1 MKEKTP
7 WLKVVGGTDHN
18 PDKRDDMLHIEP
30 MHTATPQELLELW
43 AERVSHMP
51 VNFAQSRKAE
61 LVASYTTIVG
71 DWTVSQLYTYLHRKD
86 IWTRPS
92 LTYVVTEEVANR
104 KNKGDFSPL

>member
-1 MKEKTP
+1 MNEKTP
-7 WLKVVGGTDHN
+7 RLKVVGGIDHN

-30 MHTATPQELLELW
+30 LHEVTPQELLDLW
-43 AERVSHMP
+43 VERVHHMP
-51 VNFAQSRKAE
+51 VDFAQSRKAE
-61 LVASYTTIVG
+61 LVATYTATVK

-92 LTYVVTEEVANR
+92 LTYVVMEEVVNR